1 MSQFFPHA
9 QYAEDQPY
17 SRTILTGHVLSRGFI
32 IGAGAGVGFGGLAH
46 LVSRFAARKFLADYP
61 LNRPTSL
68 KLLHSAGYG
77 SFLGVL
83 ALTFGLT
90 YLMRGKDD
98 IEWKDR
104 SWRLLENKGQV
115 GMDNWILGGSL
126 AGAGLV
132 ASPPVAKRY
141 GGIAGLG
148 WRGVVGGAAVG
159 SLAGLAG
166 FVGTKLGSKD
176 MTIRAASS
184 CCVMHVNAHY
194 DPLTRL
200 TWY

>member
-46 LVSRFAARKFLADYP
+46 LVSRFAARKVPSPSAPHVAASSTAGEFLADYP

-115 GMDNWILGGSL
+115 GMDNWIFGGSL

-166 FVGTKLGSKD
+166 FVGTKLGSKGEK
-176 MTIRAASS
+176 R
-184 CCVMHVNAHY
+184 N
-194 DPLTRL
+194 
-200 TWY
+200 